1 MKKNETT
8 KQNSFFFSLGEFE
21 KFALCGCI
29 KKGTPLQ
36 LSSEDF

>member
-21 KFALCGCI
+21 RFTEFNGFE
-29 KKGTPLQ
+29 GV
-36 LSSEDF
+36 